1 MSNTSYKSKP
11 VLPRHA
17 GAKGERKYSSY
28 SFLTL
33 ILDGV
38 SGQRHALAALYP
50 QGKDPWCPW
59 IGGWVGLR
67 AGLGTEAREKILCLC
82 RGSNLVCCCNILFI
96 SFKILRVC
104 YYYYWNKEF
113 FPLNS
118 TILQI
123 CIMYGCCAWSMNWI
137 FKHYLHERC
146 ALNY

>member
-33 ILDGV
+33 TLDGV

-50 QGKDPWCPW
+50 RGKDLWCPW
-59 IGGWVGLR
+59 IGGWVCLR
-67 AGLGTEAREKILCLC
+67 AGLGTEARGKILCLC
-82 RGSNLVCCCNILFI
+82 RGSNLVCCCSIVFI
-96 SFKILRVC
+96 SFKMLWFIIIIETR
-104 YYYYWNKEF
+104 NF

-123 CIMYGCCAWSMNWI
+123 CIMYGSCAWSMNWI